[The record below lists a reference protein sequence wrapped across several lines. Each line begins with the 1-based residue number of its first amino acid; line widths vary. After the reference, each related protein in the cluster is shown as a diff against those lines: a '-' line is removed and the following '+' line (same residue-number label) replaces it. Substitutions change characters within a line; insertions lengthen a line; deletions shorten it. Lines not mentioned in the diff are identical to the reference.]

1 MDEKKSSITSLVKD
15 EIRLDIIAKII
26 WRYKKKFILPVF
38 ATCLGTYLFLVCLPR
53 YYSATVKLAPESTAP
68 SMGGGGLSSLA
79 SSFGVNIGNM
89 NTGDAIIPEFY
100 PDLMESTDFIVPLFY
115 VQVETKDGAFK
126 GPFVEYLTKVQPVAW
141 WERLYNWTKNLI
153 KKPDPLNTGKD
164 YKINPFQLNKTET
177 EVVKGIS
184 GSVRCD
190 VDKKTDVISITTT
203 ARDPLVAAQLADSVK
218 VKLQQFIINYRTE
231 KARGDVRHYAA
242 LCEQLKV
249 KYDSAKTA
257 YADYVDAHRDLIL
270 QSYKTEEVAYEN
282 ELQNA
287 YSAYSSVRQQLQL
300 AESKLQERTP
310 SFTVIQNATVPVK
323 PAGPKRMFNSLAM
336 AFLAFIIVTVWLI
349 MKHHKEYL

>member
-1 MDEKKSSITSLVKD
+1 MDEKKSSISSLFKD
-15 EIRLDIIAKII
+15 EIRLDIIAKIM
-26 WRYKKKFILPVF
+26 WQYKKKFILPVV

-53 YYSATVKLAPESTAP
+53 YYSATVKLAPESTSP
-68 SMGGGGLSSLA
+68 NIGGGLSSIA
-79 SSFGVNIGNM
+79 SSFGVKLGDM
-89 NTGDAIIPEFY
+89 ATSDAIVPEFY

-115 VQVETKDGAFK
+115 VEVETKDGDFK
-126 GPFVEYLTKVQPVAW
+126 GPFVEYLTKAQPVAW

-153 KKPDPLNTGKD
+153 KKPEPLNTGKG

-184 GSVRCD
+184 GCINCR

-218 VKLQQFIINYRTE
+218 VKLQQFIIDYRTE
-231 KARGDVRHYAA
+231 KARGDVRHYTA
-242 LCEQLKV
+242 LSEQLKA

-257 YADYVDAHRDLIL
+257 YAEYVDTHRDLIL
-270 QSYKTEEVAYEN
+270 QSYKSEEETYEN
-282 ELQNA
+282 ELQAA
-287 YSAYSSVRQQLQL
+287 YSAYNVVRQQLQYS
-300 AESKLQERTP
+300 ESKLQERTP

-336 AFLAFIIVTVWLI
+336 AFLAFIIVTVRQVK
-349 MKHHKEYL
+349 KHYKEF